1 MIAIKKLNG
10 FVEEPNLN
18 EFVINNHIDINSEI
32 VEFFQFPVSKIVPLY
47 ELVELEMKAS
57 LIDKL
62 PN

>member
-10 FVEEPNLN
+10 IVEEPNLN

-47 ELVELEMKAS
+47 ELVELEMKVS

-62 PN
+62 PD